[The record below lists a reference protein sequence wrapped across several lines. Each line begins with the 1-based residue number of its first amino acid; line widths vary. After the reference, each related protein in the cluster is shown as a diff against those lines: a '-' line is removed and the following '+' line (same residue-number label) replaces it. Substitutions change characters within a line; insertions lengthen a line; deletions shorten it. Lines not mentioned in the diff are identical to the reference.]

1 MLSCVYGSSEY
12 AQGFSR
18 TGSIHGNIYI
28 VNEEVDIKQCNFVA
42 ASGQKEE
49 TTEGINAKKVYKC
62 DSVEF
67 SYNGTPLTPR
77 KGFLVGSDY
86 QEWFLK

>member
-18 TGSIHGNIYI
+18 TGSIHGNVYI
-28 VNEEVDIKQCNFVA
+28 VNDEVEIKKCNFVTDD
-42 ASGQKEE
+42 GKL
-49 TTEGINAKKVYKC
+49 KC

-67 SYNGTPLTPR
+67 SYNETPLTPK

-86 QEWFLK
+86 Q